1 MTKFT
6 QPLSILFIWHPCDEQ
21 IVKPQFDHCYSLMSR
36 DVKKPFSRSMNL
48 PLFYCIN
55 SSNIQKSLS
64 FQSEKIIVFIFLS
77 KEIVADEKW
86 INSLKDI
93 PNSEHIITIPIAID
107 EYAFG
112 LGEVFG
118 SKNYIRAFEYFN
130 EHLQEKLFI
139 AIAHEIYR
147 YSLNE
152 SFSKIALGNE
162 NALKVFLSHTK
173 DGKYGIDL
181 AVTLKKYID
190 NTVMTNFF
198 DATDI
203 APNYRFDDEI
213 IGHIKGSTIVSIH
226 TDSYSSRYW
235 CQREILSAK
244 EYNRPIIAVDCLEEF
259 EDRRFPFASNIP
271 GIHIHL
277 EEGRLSEKDILKIL
291 SSALLETIRFFYS
304 KLLLGH
310 YKTIG
315 WINEGVEILS
325 RPPEV
330 ADLEKLIFSNGTTI
344 DYKYKQIVY
353 PEPPVYT
360 EELNFLSTLG
370 IQISTPLNI
379 DVGYVKEKKVGVS
392 ISDLSSEELIE
403 LGQTKNHLLQLSQE
417 LARHMLS
424 RGATLNYG
432 GDLRKDGFTEF
443 IFNEAMA
450 LQTRTNSQNIN
461 INNFIAWPIYKA
473 DTKEIVEWKAKYRT
487 VAKMVESL
495 PPLDVKD
502 MISDVDIFLPPSNVE
517 NQYVWSRSLTK
528 MRETMVKSSD
538 LRIFAGGKH
547 EQYKGIMPGVLQEI
561 ILTLESKRP
570 IFLLGGFGGV
580 TASVCRIIQSQCVPD
595 KLTHDW
601 QIRNNQ
607 GYKELLEYSLSKDS
621 RYSINYDS
629 LLEKF
634 NNVDFRNGLTT
645 EENERLFMTPYIE
658 EALYLVLKGIKKLSK

>member
-6 QPLSILFIWHPCDEQ
+6 QPLSILFIWHPCDEL
-21 IVKPQFDHCYSLMSR
+21 IVKPQFDYCYSLMSR

-48 PLFYCIN
+48 PLFYCTN
-55 SSNIQKSLS
+55 PSNIQKLLN
-64 FQSEKIIVFIFLS
+64 FQSQKIITFIFLS
-77 KEIVADEKW
+77 KEIVADESW
-86 INSLKDI
+86 IDSLKNI
-93 PNSEHIITIPIAID
+93 HTSENVITIPIAID
-107 EYAFG
+107 QYSLRLAD
-112 LGEVFG
+112 VFG
-118 SKNYIRAFEYFN
+118 SKNYIRAFEYCG
-130 EHLQEKLFI
+130 EYLQEKLFI

-162 NALKVFLSHTK
+162 NALKIFLSHTK
-173 DGKYGIDL
+173 DGKYGVNL
-181 AVTLKKYID
+181 AKSLKRYID

-203 APNYRFDDEI
+203 APNYRFDEEI
-213 IGHIKGSTIVSIH
+213 INHIKGATIVSIH

-271 GIHIHL
+271 GIHIQL
-277 EEGRLSEKDILKIL
+277 KEGQLNEKDILKIL

-304 KLLLGH
+304 KLLLEH

-315 WINEGVEILS
+315 WIDKQVEILS

-330 ADLEKLIFSNGTTI
+330 ADLEKLVFSNGINI

-360 EELNFLSTLG
+360 EELNFLSKLG

-379 DVGYVKEKKVGVS
+379 DVDYVKEKKVGIS
-392 ISDLSSEELIE
+392 ISDLTSEELIE

-424 RGATLNYG
+424 REAILNYG

-443 IFNEAMA
+443 IINEAMA
-450 LQTRTNSQNIN
+450 LQTRTNSQNIH
-461 INNFIAWPIYKA
+461 INNFIAWPMYIT
-473 DTKEIVEWKAKYRT
+473 DRKEIVEWKANYRT
-487 VAKMVESL
+487 VSKMIESL

-502 MISDVDIFLPPSNVE
+502 MISDIDTFLSPSNVQ
-517 NQYVWSRSLTK
+517 NQYIWSRSLTE
-528 MRETMVKSSD
+528 MRKNMVKSSD

-547 EQYKGIMPGVLQEI
+547 EKYKGIMPGVLQEI
-561 ILTLESKRP
+561 ILTLESQKP

-580 TASVCRIIQSQCVPD
+580 TESVCRIIQSKCIPD
-595 KLTHDW
+595 KLTYDW
-601 QIRNNQ
+601 QIKNNQ
-607 GYKELLEYSLSKDS
+607 GYKELLEYSLDKNPE
-621 RYSINYDS
+621 YSINYNDIF
-629 LLEKF
+629 EKIY
-634 NNVDFRNGLTT
+634 NADLRNGLTS
-645 EENERLFMTPYIE
+645 EENEKLFMTPYIE
-658 EALYLVLKGIKKLSK
+658 EALYLVLRGIKNLSK